1 MRISK
6 LAATFFTAAV
16 MATSFST
23 ATISSTPF
31 LANASLTSSSK
42 TAGDTIWEYGDC
54 QYGTNLCPIAGL
66 YKTDDS
72 KVLITPSGD
81 VYMQKYLMSPSC
93 DSPYTGRT
101 KVMLVQNSKYD
112 DYYEFYFDESNY
124 KKFKGTDSETDK
136 LMKDYITIGERLFFN
151 KKKRS
156 FGEQLNGF
164 SSFLSGTVVFE
175 GVADYSHG
183 EYFGFAP
190 GNIVN
195 NNINTDSPDIT
206 DLTTLQLYCL
216 GELNGETS
224 KYVEINNY
232 RYYLSMIN
240 ADLNFDGKVNHA
252 DLATLKQ
259 IIAKVKTVDQ
269 ILNQEFGV

>member
-1 MRISK
+1 M
-6 LAATFFTAAV
+6 
-16 MATSFST
+16 
-23 ATISSTPF
+23 
-31 LANASLTSSSK
+31 N
-42 TAGDTIWEYGDC
+42 
-54 QYGTNLCPIAGL
+54 NLM
-66 YKTDDS
+66 D
-72 KVLITPSGD
+72 
-81 VYMQKYLMSPSC
+81 
-93 DSPYTGRT
+93 
-101 KVMLVQNSKYD
+101 
-112 DYYEFYFDESNY
+112 
-124 KKFKGTDSETDK
+124 
-136 LMKDYITIGERLFFN
+136 
-151 KKKRS
+151 
-156 FGEQLNGF
+156 

-216 GELNGETS
+216 GELKGETS

-240 ADLNFDGKVNHA
+240 ADLNFDGKVNLA

-259 IIAKVKTVDQ
+259 IIGKEKTVDQ
-269 ILNQEFGV
+269 ILNREFGV